1 MYFSAGKRM
10 SYKGEIV
17 NYGDPDDLKPGGSG
31 FNHIAIP
38 TIIHIVL
45 IYIYFVFFFI
55 SGFEV
60 SFVQQITLPSE
71 IIAKFIITIVTKYM
85 YYILLYFV
93 SNDLTFYICMLL
105 NDQKNIFL
113 IIFLHRCG
121 LIFLI

>member
-10 SYKGEIV
+10 SYKGEMV
-17 NYGDPDDLKPGGSG
+17 NYGDPDDLKPGSG

-38 TIIHIVL
+38 TIIHSPY
-45 IYIYFVFFFI
+45 IYILCFFLFI

-85 YYILLYFV
+85 YY
-93 SNDLTFYICMLL
+93 
-105 NDQKNIFL
+105 L
-113 IIFLHRCG
+113 IIFR
-121 LIFLI
+121 FE

>member
-38 TIIHIVL
+38 TIIHSPY
-45 IYIYFVFFFI
+45 IYILFFLFI

-105 NDQKNIFL
+105 NDQKTYIP

>member
-38 TIIHIVL
+38 TIIHSP
-45 IYIYFVFFFI
+45 YIYTFFLFI

-105 NDQKNIFL
+105 NDQKTYSYHIFA
-113 IIFLHRCG
+113 
-121 LIFLI
+121 

>member
-17 NYGDPDDLKPGGSG
+17 NYGDPDDLKPGSG

-38 TIIHIVL
+38 TIIHSPY
-45 IYIYFVFFFI
+45 IYILCFFLFI

-85 YYILLYFV
+85 YY
-93 SNDLTFYICMLL
+93 
-105 NDQKNIFL
+105 L
-113 IIFLHRCG
+113 IIFR
-121 LIFLI
+121 FE

>member
-1 MYFSAGKRM
+1 M

-17 NYGDPDDLKPGGSG
+17 NYGDLDDLKPGSG

-38 TIIHIVL
+38 TIIHSPY
-45 IYIYFVFFFI
+45 IYILCFFLFI

-85 YYILLYFV
+85 YY
-93 SNDLTFYICMLL
+93 
-105 NDQKNIFL
+105 L
-113 IIFLHRCG
+113 IIFR
-121 LIFLI
+121 FE

>member
-31 FNHIAIP
+31 FNHIAISP
-38 TIIHIVL
+38 LLFIVL
-45 IYIYFVFFFI
+45 IYILCFFVYR

-85 YYILLYFV
+85 YY
-93 SNDLTFYICMLL
+93 
-105 NDQKNIFL
+105 L
-113 IIFLHRCG
+113 IIFR
-121 LIFLI
+121 FE

>member
-17 NYGDPDDLKPGGSG
+17 NYGDPDDLKPGSG

-38 TIIHIVL
+38 TIIHSPY
-45 IYIYFVFFFI
+45 IYILCFFLFI

-85 YYILLYFV
+85 YYLILFR
-93 SNDLTFYICMLL
+93 FE
-105 NDQKNIFL
+105 
-113 IIFLHRCG
+113 
-121 LIFLI
+121 